1 MLEILTSYVVE
12 LGPFM
17 LLAAVLGV
25 GLPFLLFTAR
35 PSQWLVA
42 FSVLILCM
50 VPFGGA
56 DISLGSEGSIV
67 RQIGWGCCF
76 LLALFFFV
84 RDDHG
89 SYSIPWHWL
98 PLPMLLLLA
107 YALTSIAWSE
117 VPLVSA
123 KRAAQLFGVLLI
135 AFALTRNSK
144 PGGALLQLSWPGLVV
159 LLLGAIAV
167 AIPSL
172 AFDQDGN
179 YKGITFTKNVWG
191 QFALLMSLV
200 YLFQALSAERRRRHW
215 WMFALASGSLL
226 ATRSATTIAIF
237 AVSLSIV
244 GMWALSRRYRQQAL
258 VTGLTFVLIGTSIA
272 FGYFVVE
279 GELPV
284 DRIFEHG
291 LDSVGKDTTLTGRTA
306 LWRMMW
312 LEIDRHPWLGAGY
325 GGYWLG
331 LEGPSAAVV
340 SFFSWRP
347 GQAHSG
353 YIDVINELGYVGL
366 ALLIAVLA
374 IHARNIYLTRRH
386 HEGLFAVLH
395 LAILAAALLLNGSE
409 SSLLRTTHVWW
420 IVLTISIVE
429 VHVRLSSE
437 RQIVARGCVTGPL
450 SKKELP

>member
-1 MLEILTSYVVE
+1 MFEILTSYVIG
-12 LGPFM
+12 LGPFVA
-17 LLAAVLGV
+17 LATVLGV
-25 GLPFLLFTAR
+25 GLPFLLLTAR

-42 FSVLILCM
+42 FSVLILCI

-56 DISLGSEGSIV
+56 DISVGSEGSII
-67 RQIGWGCCF
+67 RQIGWGYCF
-76 LLALFFFV
+76 LLALFFFI
-84 RDDHG
+84 RDEHG
-89 SYSIPWHWL
+89 KYSIPWHWL
-98 PLPMLLLLA
+98 PLPLLLLIA
-107 YALTSIAWSE
+107 YAFTSIAWSE

-123 KRAAQLFGVLLI
+123 KRALQLVGVLLI
-135 AFALTRNSK
+135 ALSLTRNSK
-144 PGGALLQLSWPGLVV
+144 AGDVLLQFSWPGLVV
-159 LLLGAIAV
+159 LLLGTIAI

-200 YLFQALSAERRRRHW
+200 YLLQALSGERPRRNRW
-215 WMFALASGSLL
+215 LFALASGSLL

-237 AVSLSIV
+237 AVALSIIAT
-244 GMWALSRRYRQQAL
+244 WALSRRYHQQ
-258 VTGLTFVLIGTSIA
+258 VFVIGLAFVLIGATIA

-279 GELPV
+279 GELPL
-284 DRIFEHG
+284 DSIFARS

-306 LWRMMW
+306 LWHMMG

-331 LEGPSAAVV
+331 LEGPSATVV

-347 GQAHSG
+347 GQAHNG

-366 ALLIAVLA
+366 ALLISVLA
-374 IHARNIYLTRRH
+374 IHARNIYLIRRRH
-386 HEGLFAVLH
+386 DGLFAVLH

-409 SSLLRTTHVWW
+409 SSLMRTTHLWW

-437 RQIVARGCVTGPL
+437 RPIIASGCETVPL
-450 SKKELP
+450 SRKELS